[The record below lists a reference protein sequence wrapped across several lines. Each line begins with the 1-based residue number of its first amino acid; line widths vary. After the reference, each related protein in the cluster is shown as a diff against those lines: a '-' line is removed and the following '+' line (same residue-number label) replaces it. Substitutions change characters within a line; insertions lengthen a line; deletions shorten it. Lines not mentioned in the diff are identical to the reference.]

1 MNFFLQILSIAKCLT
16 FGGILRP
23 SVLEIAPVL
32 ITNIKSI
39 ILWQVHTER
48 KLTVRIPNSIGRS
61 FLVAYNRMPEFS
73 TTSIIYSIIRYLLS
87 IRIVL

>member
-39 ILWQVHTER
+39 IL
-48 KLTVRIPNSIGRS
+48 
-61 FLVAYNRMPEFS
+61 
-73 TTSIIYSIIRYLLS
+73 
-87 IRIVL
+87 